1 MFLNFRV
8 LNSTVRSLLL
18 LFLSINVLCEFANV
32 AKECESL
39 KYMKTVQLTE
49 EQRALALKLA
59 AEGEPV
65 QVILEALSLGHYE
78 FWIARQEDDRFA
90 MAFIQ
95 ARQEGLEAVADTL
108 LTLADQMPDVQRARL
123 KSENIRWILSK
134 RKPYVY
140 GDRIDVNVT
149 NTVDVASALLE
160 AKNRAALPNDYQ
172 HKIVEVEHR
181 EITDETQ
188 LIASDG
194 KTFESLFSP
203 EDLEFLK

>member
-1 MFLNFRV
+1 
-8 LNSTVRSLLL
+8 
-18 LFLSINVLCEFANV
+18 
-32 AKECESL
+32 
-39 KYMKTVQLTE
+39 MKTVQLTE